1 MSWRE
6 LAPEPARHWIRFA
19 PKRWPATGS
28 PSLDLAERRI
38 VWPGSAPDV
47 PLPEPPVARRD
58 LVYLPPLPRDRRSE
72 RERWI
77 VDYERQ
83 GGAALVQIDGEEALE
98 PTATGTRVVDLLAQ
112 LLVRDPSP
120 LAGLPGG
127 VAAVL
132 PLLPGLSSE
141 AEAWRPWLAAL
152 AAHGRRQVCGV
163 AVELTPPDRRRLSEL
178 SGEEAWEAI
187 FHGEAPSEREF
198 ARAAARAGLDPFPVR
213 PEVALAP
220 RRRRN
225 RELATRLAEAGD
237 LWLRLRLP
245 EADGQA
251 LLAAA
256 RHAEAT
262 ALDLASLAR
271 EGNLGVVS
279 WLSPVARELVV
290 EQAASGRS
298 DRFERLKEQYL
309 AAADTPEE
317 AVE

>member
-1 MSWRE
+1 LSWRE
-6 LAPEPARHWIRFA
+6 LAPEPARHWIRFS
-19 PKRWPATGS
+19 PKRWPATGF

-38 VWPGSAPDV
+38 IWPGGARDV
-47 PLPEPPVARRD
+47 PLPEPPLARLD
-58 LVYLPPLPRDRRSE
+58 LVYLPPVPRERRAE

-83 GGAALVQIDGEEALE
+83 GGAALVQIDVEEALE
-98 PTATGTRVVDLLAQ
+98 PAATGTRVVDLLAQ
-112 LLVRDPSP
+112 LLVRDPAP
-120 LAGLPGG
+120 LAALPGG

-132 PLLPGLSSE
+132 PLLPGLSPE
-141 AEAWRPWLAAL
+141 AGAWRPWLAAL
-152 AAHGRRQVCGV
+152 AARGRRQVCGV
-163 AVELTPPDRRRLSEL
+163 AVELTPPDRRRLAEL
-178 SGEEAWEAI
+178 SGEAAWEAI

-198 ARAAARAGLDPFPVR
+198 ARSAAHAGLEPFPLR
-213 PEVALAP
+213 PDVALAP

-256 RHAEAT
+256 RHVEAT

-279 WLSPVARELVV
+279 WLSPLARELIAD
-290 EQAASGRS
+290 QAAGGRAE
-298 DRFERLKEQYL
+298 RFERLKGQYL
-309 AAADTPEE
+309 TPAE
-317 AVE
+317 AGGEAPG